1 MTSPMTT
8 SNKQLLEMFRMQ
20 DGRIAA
26 YKVFN
31 SNWTAKQGG
40 FKYELGQ
47 SYKEDKTPILCQQ
60 GFHAC
65 LKLADCFN
73 YYDFDSN
80 NKVAKVILGVDTVE
94 PKEDCSK
101 VCSSEITIMQELS
114 WFEVLSLCNT
124 GRDNTGNRN
133 TGNRNTGNW
142 NTGDRNTG
150 YRNTGNWNTGDR
162 NTGNWNTG
170 NWNTGDRN
178 TGDRNTGDR
187 NTGNRNTGY
196 RNTGNWN
203 TGYRNTGNWNT
214 GYRNT
219 GNWNTGDRN
228 TGYRNTGNWNTG
240 NWNTGYMN
248 TVSPSETI
256 VFNKPCTFEKWD
268 NSYKPD
274 FLLFNLTEWI
284 DESKMSEQEKYIHP
298 SCSFT
303 GGYLKEYKYKEAF
316 IKSFLEADKTDR
328 MRVKDLPNFDEDVF
342 FEISGIRISDYE

>member
-133 TGNRNTGNW
+133 TG
-142 NTGDRNTG
+142 DR
-150 YRNTGNWNTGDR
+150 
-162 NTGNWNTG
+162 
-170 NWNTGDRN
+170 NTGDRN

-187 NTGNRNTGY
+187 NTGNWNTGYRNTGD

-203 TGYRNTGNWNT
+203 TGYRNTGD
-214 GYRNT
+214 RNT
-219 GNWNTGDRN
+219 GNWNTGYRN

-240 NWNTGYMN
+240 NWNTGYRNTGYMN